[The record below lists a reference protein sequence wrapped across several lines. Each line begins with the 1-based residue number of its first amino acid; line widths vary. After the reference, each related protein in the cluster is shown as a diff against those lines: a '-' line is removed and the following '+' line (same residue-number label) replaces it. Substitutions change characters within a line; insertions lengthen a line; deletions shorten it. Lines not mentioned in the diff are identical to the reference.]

1 MKKWDKWM
9 TLAPIALV
17 LAFLPLV
24 VGRIN
29 SKTYTENEPWLP
41 ANAVESDFFL
51 YGKLFVLFFC
61 CLFMIVILARMR
73 FWRQIHEMPKY
84 LLLLILYGG
93 FAIASSLHANHLF
106 LSVRGMTGNM
116 QGLFVILSYLVVF
129 FYSFF
134 WVKKTGNIS
143 ILIKILGVSI
153 GILGVIGVSQFF
165 GFDLLS
171 MGFVKE
177 FLGGRKAR
185 VSHFIYLT
193 LYHWNYVGSY
203 VALLL
208 PVTVAMIVYFHEAGK
223 KRERTFWFV
232 LFYLLIFCLFGSQSR
247 TGTLAVLVSFCI
259 GGVKYRNK
267 VCQYK
272 RTILCVFV
280 SVLAIL
286 FFCNWYITG
295 DIFGKWQQVR
305 FSTKGSKK
313 LSYIE
318 TKDNHVKIR
327 YKKKNYSFVIEGSG
341 ENITLKKTP
350 DRKWKAFSF
359 EKKAFGDGEK
369 TIYGYEMKYKKS
381 VWRFT
386 NQRGDGKY
394 YYLNASGKWDL
405 CIHAETALPSWMN
418 EVASLRG
425 FVWSRTIPLLK
436 DYVLLGAG
444 PDQFGFVFPHNDYVA
459 RYQYDLLT
467 TYYKKP
473 HNYYLQMGIET
484 GCLSLV
490 LMLAFF
496 VIFLKR
502 GFAAAK
508 GKCHTQK
515 EYFIRAI
522 LISVLGYLFAGMFND
537 SMVVT
542 APVFWCLLGM
552 GVGGVDNRVRN
563 TIKLDLPK
571 KGKPQTSEKHNS

>member
-1 MKKWDKWM
+1 MKKWDKWI

-73 FWRQIHEMPKY
+73 FWRQIHEIPKY
-84 LLLLILYGG
+84 FLFLLGYG
-93 FAIASSLHANHLF
+93 FLAIVSSLRAEHPF
-106 LSVRGMTGNM
+106 LSIRGMTGNM

-143 ILIKILGVSI
+143 ILIKILGASI
-153 GILGVIGVSQFF
+153 GILGVIGISQFF

-203 VALLL
+203 VALL
-208 PVTVAMIVYFHEAGK
+208 
-223 KRERTFWFV
+223 
-232 LFYLLIFCLFGSQSR
+232 
-247 TGTLAVLVSFCI
+247 

-295 DIFGKWQQVR
+295 NIFGKWQQVR

-359 EKKAFGDGEK
+359 EKKAFADGEK
-369 TIYGYEMKYKKS
+369 TVYGYEIKYKKS

-394 YYLNASGKWDL
+394 YYLNANGKWDL

-496 VIFLKR
+496 AIFLKR

-542 APVFWCLLGM
+542 APVFWCLLGLGAGGM
-552 GVGGVDNRVRN
+552 GDRVRN
-563 TIKLDLPK
+563 TI
-571 KGKPQTSEKHNS
+571 S

>member
-1 MKKWDKWM
+1 MKKWDKWI

-84 LLLLILYGG
+84 LLLPILYGG

-143 ILIKILGVSI
+143 ILIKILGASI
-153 GILGVIGVSQFF
+153 GILGVIGISQFF

-223 KRERTFWFV
+223 SGRE
-232 LFYLLIFCLFGSQSR
+232 LFGSR
-247 TGTLAVLVSFCI
+247 
-259 GGVKYRNK
+259 
-267 VCQYK
+267 
-272 RTILCVFV
+272 
-280 SVLAIL
+280 
-286 FFCNWYITG
+286 FFIC
-295 DIFGKWQQVR
+295 
-305 FSTKGSKK
+305 
-313 LSYIE
+313 
-318 TKDNHVKIR
+318 
-327 YKKKNYSFVIEGSG
+327 
-341 ENITLKKTP
+341 
-350 DRKWKAFSF
+350 
-359 EKKAFGDGEK
+359 
-369 TIYGYEMKYKKS
+369 
-381 VWRFT
+381 
-386 NQRGDGKY
+386 
-394 YYLNASGKWDL
+394 
-405 CIHAETALPSWMN
+405 
-418 EVASLRG
+418 
-425 FVWSRTIPLLK
+425 
-436 DYVLLGAG
+436 
-444 PDQFGFVFPHNDYVA
+444 
-459 RYQYDLLT
+459 
-467 TYYKKP
+467 
-473 HNYYLQMGIET
+473 
-484 GCLSLV
+484 
-490 LMLAFF
+490 
-496 VIFLKR
+496 
-502 GFAAAK
+502 
-508 GKCHTQK
+508 
-515 EYFIRAI
+515 
-522 LISVLGYLFAGMFND
+522 
-537 SMVVT
+537 
-542 APVFWCLLGM
+542 
-552 GVGGVDNRVRN
+552 
-563 TIKLDLPK
+563 
-571 KGKPQTSEKHNS
+571 

>member
-1 MKKWDKWM
+1 MKKWDKWI

-61 CLFMIVILARMR
+61 CLFMIVLFVRMR

-84 LLLLILYGG
+84 LLLPILYGG
-93 FAIASSLHANHLF
+93 FAIASSLHANHPF

-134 WVKKTGNIS
+134 WVNKTENIS

-153 GILGVIGVSQFF
+153 GILGVIGISQFF

-203 VALLL
+203 VSLLL
-208 PVTVAMIVYFHEAGK
+208 PVPVAMIVYFHEAGK

-272 RTILCVFV
+272 RTILCVLV

-327 YKKKNYSFVIEGSG
+327 YKNKNYSFVIE
-341 ENITLKKTP
+341 TP

-359 EKKAFGDGEK
+359 EKKAFADGEK
-369 TIYGYEMKYKKS
+369 TVYGYEMKYKKS

-394 YYLNASGKWDL
+394 YYLNANGKWDL

-542 APVFWCLLGM
+542 APVFWCLLGLGAGGM
-552 GVGGVDNRVRN
+552 GDRVRN
-563 TIKLDLPK
+563 TI
-571 KGKPQTSEKHNS
+571 S

>member
-1 MKKWDKWM
+1 MKKWDKWI

-84 LLLLILYGG
+84 LLLPILYGG
-93 FAIASSLHANHLF
+93 FAIASSLHANHPF

-134 WVKKTGNIS
+134 GVKKTENIS
-143 ILIKILGVSI
+143 ILIKILGVI
-153 GILGVIGVSQFF
+153 GISQFF

-203 VALLL
+203 VSLLL

-223 KRERTFWFV
+223 KRERTIWFV

-295 DIFGKWQQVR
+295 NIFGKWQQVR

-359 EKKAFGDGEK
+359 EKKAFADGEK

-496 VIFLKR
+496 MIFLKC

-542 APVFWCLLGM
+542 APVFWCLLGI
-552 GVGGVDNRVRN
+552 GAGGVDDRVRN
-563 TIKLDLPK
+563 TI
-571 KGKPQTSEKHNS
+571 S

>member
-1 MKKWDKWM
+1 MKKWDKWI

-84 LLLLILYGG
+84 LLLPILYGG
-93 FAIASSLHANHLF
+93 FAIASSQHANHPF

-134 WVKKTGNIS
+134 WVKKTENIS
-143 ILIKILGVSI
+143 ILIKLLGVSI
-153 GILGVIGVSQFF
+153 GILGVIGISQFF

-203 VALLL
+203 VSLLL

-272 RTILCVFV
+272 KTILCVLV

-327 YKKKNYSFVIEGSG
+327 YKNKNYSFVIEGSG

-359 EKKAFGDGEK
+359 EKKAFADGEK
-369 TIYGYEMKYKKS
+369 TVYGYEMKYKKS

-394 YYLNASGKWDL
+394 YYLNANGKWDL
-405 CIHAETALPSWMN
+405 CIHAETALPSWM
-418 EVASLRG
+418 ASLRG

-444 PDQFGFVFPHNDYVA
+444 PDHFGFVFPHNDYVA

-542 APVFWCLLGM
+542 APVFWCLLGLGAGGM
-552 GVGGVDNRVRN
+552 GDRVRN
-563 TIKLDLPK
+563 TI
-571 KGKPQTSEKHNS
+571 S

>member
-1 MKKWDKWM
+1 MKKWDKWI

-61 CLFMIVILARMR
+61 CLFMIVLLVRMR

-84 LLLLILYGG
+84 LLLPILYGG
-93 FAIASSLHANHLF
+93 FAIASSLHANHPF

-134 WVKKTGNIS
+134 WVNKTENIS

-153 GILGVIGVSQFF
+153 GILGVIGISQFF

-203 VALLL
+203 VSLLL
-208 PVTVAMIVYFHEAGK
+208 PVTMAMIVYFHEAGK

-318 TKDNHVKIR
+318 TKDDHVKIR

-359 EKKAFGDGEK
+359 EKKAFADGEK
-369 TIYGYEMKYKKS
+369 TVYGYEMKYKKS

-386 NQRGDGKY
+386 NQRED
-394 YYLNASGKWDL
+394 YYLNANGKWDL

-542 APVFWCLLGM
+542 APVFWCLLGL
-552 GVGGVDNRVRN
+552 GAGGVDNVR
-563 TIKLDLPK
+563 KR
-571 KGKPQTSEKHNS
+571 

>member
-1 MKKWDKWM
+1 
-9 TLAPIALV
+9 
-17 LAFLPLV
+17 
-24 VGRIN
+24 
-29 SKTYTENEPWLP
+29 
-41 ANAVESDFFL
+41 
-51 YGKLFVLFFC
+51 
-61 CLFMIVILARMR
+61 
-73 FWRQIHEMPKY
+73 
-84 LLLLILYGG
+84 
-93 FAIASSLHANHLF
+93 
-106 LSVRGMTGNM
+106 
-116 QGLFVILSYLVVF
+116 
-129 FYSFF
+129 
-134 WVKKTGNIS
+134 
-143 ILIKILGVSI
+143 
-153 GILGVIGVSQFF
+153 
-165 GFDLLS
+165 
-171 MGFVKE
+171 
-177 FLGGRKAR
+177 
-185 VSHFIYLT
+185 
-193 LYHWNYVGSY
+193 
-203 VALLL
+203 
-208 PVTVAMIVYFHEAGK
+208 MIVYFHEAGK

-272 RTILCVFV
+272 KTILCVLV

-359 EKKAFGDGEK
+359 EKKAFADGEK
-369 TIYGYEMKYKKS
+369 TVYGYEMKYKKS

-394 YYLNASGKWDL
+394 YYLNANGKWDL

-542 APVFWCLLGM
+542 APVFWCLLGLGAGGM
-552 GVGGVDNRVRN
+552 GDRVRN
-563 TIKLDLPK
+563 TI
-571 KGKPQTSEKHNS
+571 S

>member
-1 MKKWDKWM
+1 MKKWDKWI

-84 LLLLILYGG
+84 LLLPILYGG
-93 FAIASSLHANHLF
+93 FAMASSLHANHPF

-134 WVKKTGNIS
+134 GVKKTENIS
-143 ILIKILGVSI
+143 ILKILGVSI
-153 GILGVIGVSQFF
+153 GILGVIGISQFV

-203 VALLL
+203 VSLLL

-223 KRERTFWFV
+223 KRERTFWFA

-272 RTILCVFV
+272 RTILCVLV

-359 EKKAFGDGEK
+359 EKKAFADGEK
-369 TIYGYEMKYKKS
+369 TVYGYEMKYKKS

-394 YYLNASGKWDL
+394 YYLNANGKWDL

-542 APVFWCLLGM
+542 APVFWCLLGL
-552 GVGGVDNRVRN
+552 GAGGVDNVR
-563 TIKLDLPK
+563 KR
-571 KGKPQTSEKHNS
+571 

>member
-1 MKKWDKWM
+1 MKKWDKWI

-61 CLFMIVILARMR
+61 CLFMIVLFVRMR

-84 LLLLILYGG
+84 LLLPILYGG
-93 FAIASSLHANHLF
+93 FAIASSLHANHPF

-134 WVKKTGNIS
+134 WVNKTENIS

-153 GILGVIGVSQFF
+153 GILGVIGISQFF

-203 VALLL
+203 VSLLL
-208 PVTVAMIVYFHEAGK
+208 PVPVAMIVYFHEAGK

-272 RTILCVFV
+272 RTILCVLV

-327 YKKKNYSFVIEGSG
+327 YKNYSFVIEGSG

-359 EKKAFGDGEK
+359 EKKAFADGEK
-369 TIYGYEMKYKKS
+369 TVYGYEMKYKKS

-394 YYLNASGKWDL
+394 YYLNANGKWDL

-542 APVFWCLLGM
+542 APVFWCLLGLGAGGM
-552 GVGGVDNRVRN
+552 GDRVRN
-563 TIKLDLPK
+563 TI
-571 KGKPQTSEKHNS
+571 S

>member
-1 MKKWDKWM
+1 MKKWDKWI

-84 LLLLILYGG
+84 LLLPILYGG
-93 FAIASSLHANHLF
+93 FAMASSLHANHPF

-134 WVKKTGNIS
+134 WVN
-143 ILIKILGVSI
+143 KILGVSI
-153 GILGVIGVSQFF
+153 GILGVIGISQFF

-203 VALLL
+203 VSLLL
-208 PVTVAMIVYFHEAGK
+208 PVPVAMIVYFHEAGK

-272 RTILCVFV
+272 RTILCVLV

-327 YKKKNYSFVIEGSG
+327 YKNKNYSFVIEGSG

-359 EKKAFGDGEK
+359 EKKAFADGEK
-369 TIYGYEMKYKKS
+369 TVYGYEMKYKKS

-394 YYLNASGKWDL
+394 YYLNANGKWDL

-542 APVFWCLLGM
+542 APVFWCLLGLGAGGM
-552 GVGGVDNRVRN
+552 GDRVRN
-563 TIKLDLPK
+563 TI
-571 KGKPQTSEKHNS
+571 S

>member
-1 MKKWDKWM
+1 
-9 TLAPIALV
+9 
-17 LAFLPLV
+17 
-24 VGRIN
+24 
-29 SKTYTENEPWLP
+29 
-41 ANAVESDFFL
+41 
-51 YGKLFVLFFC
+51 
-61 CLFMIVILARMR
+61 MIVILARMR
-73 FWRQIHEMPKY
+73 FWRQIHEIPKY
-84 LLLLILYGG
+84 FLFLLGYG
-93 FAIASSLHANHLF
+93 FLAIVSSLRAEHPF
-106 LSVRGMTGNM
+106 LSIRGMTGNM

-143 ILIKILGVSI
+143 ILIKILGASI
-153 GILGVIGVSQFF
+153 GILGVIGISQFF

-208 PVTVAMIVYFHEAGK
+208 PVTVAMIVYFHEEGK
-223 KRERTFWFV
+223 KRERTFWFA

-247 TGTLAVLVSFCI
+247 TGTLAVLVSFCV

-295 DIFGKWQQVR
+295 NIFGKWQQVR

-359 EKKAFGDGEK
+359 EKKAFADGEK
-369 TIYGYEMKYKKS
+369 TVYGYEMKYKKS

-394 YYLNASGKWDL
+394 YYLNANGKWDL

-496 VIFLKR
+496 AIFLKR

-542 APVFWCLLGM
+542 APVFWCLLGLGAGGM
-552 GVGGVDNRVRN
+552 GDRVRN
-563 TIKLDLPK
+563 TI
-571 KGKPQTSEKHNS
+571 S

>member
-1 MKKWDKWM
+1 MKKWDKWI

-84 LLLLILYGG
+84 LLLPILYGG
-93 FAIASSLHANHLF
+93 FAMASSLHANHPF

-134 WVKKTGNIS
+134 GVKKTENIS

-153 GILGVIGVSQFF
+153 GILGVIGISQFF

-203 VALLL
+203 VSLLL
-208 PVTVAMIVYFHEAGK
+208 PVTVAMIVYFHEAG
-223 KRERTFWFV
+223 RTFWFV

-272 RTILCVFV
+272 RTILCVLV

-341 ENITLKKTP
+341 ENIALKKTP

-359 EKKAFGDGEK
+359 EKKAFADGEK
-369 TIYGYEMKYKKS
+369 TVYGYEMKYKKS

-394 YYLNASGKWDL
+394 YYLNANGKWDL

-542 APVFWCLLGM
+542 APVFWCLLGL
-552 GVGGVDNRVRN
+552 GAGGVDNVR
-563 TIKLDLPK
+563 KR
-571 KGKPQTSEKHNS
+571 

>member
-1 MKKWDKWM
+1 MKKWDKWI

-84 LLLLILYGG
+84 LLLPILYGG
-93 FAIASSLHANHLF
+93 FAIASSQHANHPF

-134 WVKKTGNIS
+134 WVKKTENIS
-143 ILIKILGVSI
+143 ILIKLLGVSI
-153 GILGVIGVSQFF
+153 GILGVIGISQFF

-203 VALLL
+203 VSLLL

-272 RTILCVFV
+272 KTILCVLV

-359 EKKAFGDGEK
+359 EK
-369 TIYGYEMKYKKS
+369 TVYGYEMKYKKS

-394 YYLNASGKWDL
+394 YYLNANGKWDL

-542 APVFWCLLGM
+542 APVFWCLLGLGAGGM
-552 GVGGVDNRVRN
+552 GDRVRN
-563 TIKLDLPK
+563 TI
-571 KGKPQTSEKHNS
+571 S

>member
-1 MKKWDKWM
+1 MKKWDKWI

-84 LLLLILYGG
+84 LLLPILYGG
-93 FAIASSLHANHLF
+93 FAIASSQHANHPF

-134 WVKKTGNIS
+134 WVKNIS
-143 ILIKILGVSI
+143 ILIKLLGVSI
-153 GILGVIGVSQFF
+153 GILGVIGISQFF

-203 VALLL
+203 VSLLL

-272 RTILCVFV
+272 KTILCVLV

-359 EKKAFGDGEK
+359 EKKAFADGEK
-369 TIYGYEMKYKKS
+369 TVYGYEMKYKKS

-394 YYLNASGKWDL
+394 YYLNANGKWDL

-542 APVFWCLLGM
+542 APVFWCLLGLGAGGM
-552 GVGGVDNRVRN
+552 GDRVRN
-563 TIKLDLPK
+563 TI
-571 KGKPQTSEKHNS
+571 S

>member
-1 MKKWDKWM
+1 M
-9 TLAPIALV
+9 
-17 LAFLPLV
+17 
-24 VGRIN
+24 
-29 SKTYTENEPWLP
+29 
-41 ANAVESDFFL
+41 
-51 YGKLFVLFFC
+51 
-61 CLFMIVILARMR
+61 
-73 FWRQIHEMPKY
+73 
-84 LLLLILYGG
+84 
-93 FAIASSLHANHLF
+93 
-106 LSVRGMTGNM
+106 
-116 QGLFVILSYLVVF
+116 
-129 FYSFF
+129 
-134 WVKKTGNIS
+134 
-143 ILIKILGVSI
+143 
-153 GILGVIGVSQFF
+153 
-165 GFDLLS
+165 
-171 MGFVKE
+171 
-177 FLGGRKAR
+177 
-185 VSHFIYLT
+185 
-193 LYHWNYVGSY
+193 
-203 VALLL
+203 
-208 PVTVAMIVYFHEAGK
+208 
-223 KRERTFWFV
+223 
-232 LFYLLIFCLFGSQSR
+232 
-247 TGTLAVLVSFCI
+247 
-259 GGVKYRNK
+259 
-267 VCQYK
+267 
-272 RTILCVFV
+272 
-280 SVLAIL
+280 
-286 FFCNWYITG
+286 
-295 DIFGKWQQVR
+295 
-305 FSTKGSKK
+305 
-313 LSYIE
+313 
-318 TKDNHVKIR
+318 KIR
-327 YKKKNYSFVIEGSG
+327 YKNKNYSFVIEGSG

-359 EKKAFGDGEK
+359 EKKAFADGEK
-369 TIYGYEMKYKKS
+369 TVYGYEMKYKKS

-394 YYLNASGKWDL
+394 YYLNANGKWDL

-542 APVFWCLLGM
+542 APVFWCLLGI
-552 GVGGVDNRVRN
+552 GAGGMDDRVRN
-563 TIKLDLPK
+563 TI
-571 KGKPQTSEKHNS
+571 S

>member
-1 MKKWDKWM
+1 MKKWDKWI

-84 LLLLILYGG
+84 LLLPILYGG
-93 FAIASSLHANHLF
+93 FAIASSQHANHPF

-134 WVKKTGNIS
+134 WVKKTENIS
-143 ILIKILGVSI
+143 ILIKLLGVSI
-153 GILGVIGVSQFF
+153 GIF

-203 VALLL
+203 VSLLL

-272 RTILCVFV
+272 KTILCVLV

-327 YKKKNYSFVIEGSG
+327 YKNKNYSFVIEGSG

-359 EKKAFGDGEK
+359 EKKAFADGEK
-369 TIYGYEMKYKKS
+369 TVYGYEMKYKKS

-394 YYLNASGKWDL
+394 YYLNANGKWDL

-542 APVFWCLLGM
+542 APVFWCLLGLGAGGM
-552 GVGGVDNRVRN
+552 GDRVRN
-563 TIKLDLPK
+563 TI
-571 KGKPQTSEKHNS
+571 S

>member
-1 MKKWDKWM
+1 MKKWDKWI

-51 YGKLFVLFFC
+51 HGKLFVLFFC

-84 LLLLILYGG
+84 LLLPILYGG
-93 FAIASSLHANHLF
+93 FAIASSQHANHPF

-134 WVKKTGNIS
+134 WVKKTENIS
-143 ILIKILGVSI
+143 ILIKLLGVSI
-153 GILGVIGVSQFF
+153 GILGVIGISQFF

-203 VALLL
+203 VSLLL

-272 RTILCVFV
+272 KTILCVLV

-327 YKKKNYSFVIEGSG
+327 YKNKNYSFVIEGSG

-359 EKKAFGDGEK
+359 EKKAFADGEK
-369 TIYGYEMKYKKS
+369 TVYGYEMKYKKS

-394 YYLNASGKWDL
+394 YYLNANGKWDL

-418 EVASLRG
+418 EVASLR
-425 FVWSRTIPLLK
+425 
-436 DYVLLGAG
+436 
-444 PDQFGFVFPHNDYVA
+444 GFVFPHNDYVA

-542 APVFWCLLGM
+542 APVFWCLLGLGAGGM
-552 GVGGVDNRVRN
+552 GDRVRN
-563 TIKLDLPK
+563 TI
-571 KGKPQTSEKHNS
+571 S

>member
-1 MKKWDKWM
+1 MKKWDKWI

-51 YGKLFVLFFC
+51 YGRLFVLFFC

-73 FWRQIHEMPKY
+73 FWWQIHEMPKY
-84 LLLLILYGG
+84 LLLPILYGG

-134 WVKKTGNIS
+134 WVNKTENIS

-153 GILGVIGVSQFF
+153 GILGVIGISQFF

-318 TKDNHVKIR
+318 TKDDHVKIR

-359 EKKAFGDGEK
+359 EKKAFADGEK
-369 TIYGYEMKYKKS
+369 TVYGYEMKYKKS

-394 YYLNASGKWDL
+394 YYLNANGKWDL

-496 VIFLKR
+496 AIFLKR

-542 APVFWCLLGM
+542 APVFWCLLGLGAGGM
-552 GVGGVDNRVRN
+552 GDRVRN
-563 TIKLDLPK
+563 TI
-571 KGKPQTSEKHNS
+571 S

>member
-1 MKKWDKWM
+1 MKKWDKWI

-84 LLLLILYGG
+84 LLLP
-93 FAIASSLHANHLF
+93 F

-134 WVKKTGNIS
+134 WVKKTENIS
-143 ILIKILGVSI
+143 ILIKLLGVSI
-153 GILGVIGVSQFF
+153 GILGVIGISQFF

-203 VALLL
+203 VSLLL

-272 RTILCVFV
+272 KTILCVLV

-542 APVFWCLLGM
+542 APVFWCLLGI
-552 GVGGVDNRVRN
+552 GAGGVDDRVRN
-563 TIKLDLPK
+563 TI
-571 KGKPQTSEKHNS
+571 S

>member
-1 MKKWDKWM
+1 MKKWDKWI

-29 SKTYTENEPWLP
+29 SKTYTENEPWLS

-61 CLFMIVILARMR
+61 CLFMIVLLVRMR
-73 FWRQIHEMPKY
+73 FWRQIHEIPKY
-84 LLLLILYGG
+84 FLFLLGYG
-93 FAIASSLHANHLF
+93 FLAIVSSLRAEHPF
-106 LSVRGMTGNM
+106 LSIRGMTGNM

-143 ILIKILGVSI
+143 ILIKILGAVI
-153 GILGVIGVSQFF
+153 GISQFF

-208 PVTVAMIVYFHEAGK
+208 PVTVAMIVYFHEEGK
-223 KRERTFWFV
+223 KRERTLWFV

-272 RTILCVFV
+272 RTILCVLV

-359 EKKAFGDGEK
+359 EKKAFADGEK
-369 TIYGYEMKYKKS
+369 TVHGYEMKYKKS

-394 YYLNASGKWDL
+394 YYLNANGKWDL

-542 APVFWCLLGM
+542 APVFWCLLGLGAGGM
-552 GVGGVDNRVRN
+552 GDRVRN
-563 TIKLDLPK
+563 TI
-571 KGKPQTSEKHNS
+571 S